1 MYVTDVTSGVN
12 KEYLS
17 ATTQFLD
24 RFNKDISSSRA
35 ARYHV
40 RATFRFCLIPRKI
53 FFCTNQVQC

>member
-24 RFNKDISSSRA
+24 RFNKVVDRRNYSRDFPISPKKQR
-35 ARYHV
+35 
-40 RATFRFCLIPRKI
+40 
-53 FFCTNQVQC
+53 